1 MNSHILER
9 ISSEK
14 TVDVLRSIELF
25 IALAVMICTLG
36 IVFIAVA

>member
-1 MNSHILER
+1 MDSHILER
-9 ISSEK
+9 ITSEK

-25 IALAVMICTLG
+25 IAFAAMICTLG

>member
-1 MNSHILER
+1 MDSHILER
-9 ISSEK
+9 ITSEK

-25 IALAVMICTLG
+25 IALAAMICTLG